1 MRKIKQDTKKN
12 VIRVI
17 MFIMAIVMILSFVIL
32 PLTMDVAAE
41 EDNTAVTVTE
51 FDTGALSAAIEK
63 AKDGTDLNLIKKISV
78 SGGTLNSA
86 DYGALCGYPNTEII
100 ELAGCETEDGVI
112 PENALQSRNQ
122 LQYISLPKNTVTIGA
137 RAFSGNRVLLKIS
150 IPSTLR
156 NIGDYAFEGCEKVE
170 NFVIPAEVETI
181 GTGAFSDCK
190 ALSGFAV
197 PEAVTEIP
205 DYCFSKCS
213 FTELHLGP
221 QVTHIGDGA
230 FSDCHSLAD
239 IYYYGKTAFT
249 ANESAFQNLKVTI
262 HTYDGGEGFDAL
274 SSNFVTV
281 AYDLSEDSKYIAPKS
296 ADADPVYET
305 EAQTE
310 EAADETEASSEETLS
325 DTSAETNAESDTASE
340 TESDSAVSEAAP
352 AAAQSSQGFST
363 VSVIVIAVLCAAL
376 AVTITLLI
384 VNNKKKK

>member
-1 MRKIKQDTKKN
+1 MRKMKQDTKKN
-12 VIRVI
+12 IIRVI

-32 PLTMDVAAE
+32 PLAMDAAAE
-41 EDNTAVTVTE
+41 EVNTDVTVTS
-51 FDTGALSAAIEK
+51 FDTGALSAAIDK

-78 SGGTLNSA
+78 SGGTLNAA
-86 DYGALCGYPNTEII
+86 DYSALCGYPNTEII
-100 ELAGCETEDGVI
+100 ELAGCDTEDGVI

-137 RAFSGNRVLLKIS
+137 RAFSGNRVLLKVS

-170 NFVIPAEVETI
+170 SFVIPAEVETI

-190 ALSGFAV
+190 ALADFAV

-230 FSDCHSLAD
+230 FSDCHSLSD
-239 IYYYGKTAFT
+239 IYYYGKEAFT

-274 SSNFVTV
+274 SGNFVTV
-281 AYDLSEDSKYIAPKS
+281 AYDLSEDSVYIAPKS
-296 ADADPVYET
+296 ADVDPVYET
-305 EAQTE
+305 EAETETEQSADSSEASDINTE
-310 EAADETEASSEETLS
+310 E
-325 DTSAETNAESDTASE
+325 TSAEASADTEAET
-340 TESDSAVSEAAP
+340 TVSEDVP
-352 AAAQSSQGFST
+352 AAAQPAQGFST

-376 AVTITLLI
+376 AVTVTLL
-384 VNNKKKK
+384 VTGKKKK

>member
-1 MRKIKQDTKKN
+1 MRKMKQDTKKN

-32 PLTMDVAAE
+32 PLAMDVAAE

-51 FDTGALSAAIEK
+51 FDTGALAAAIEK

-86 DYGALCGYPNTEII
+86 DYSALCGYPNTEII

-170 NFVIPAEVETI
+170 SFVIPAEVETI

-296 ADADPVYET
+296 ADADPVYEN

-310 EAADETEASSEETLS
+310 EAADETEASSEDTAA
-325 DTSAETNAESDTASE
+325 DTSAENNAETAAESDA
-340 TESDSAVSEAAP
+340 AVAVAAP
-352 AAAQSSQGFST
+352 AAAQPSQGFST

>member
-156 NIGDYAFEGCEKVE
+156 NIGDYAL
-170 NFVIPAEVETI
+170 
-181 GTGAFSDCK
+181 K
-190 ALSGFAV
+190 AA
-197 PEAVTEIP
+197 
-205 DYCFSKCS
+205 KRWR
-213 FTELHLGP
+213 
-221 QVTHIGDGA
+221 
-230 FSDCHSLAD
+230 
-239 IYYYGKTAFT
+239 
-249 ANESAFQNLKVTI
+249 
-262 HTYDGGEGFDAL
+262 
-274 SSNFVTV
+274 
-281 AYDLSEDSKYIAPKS
+281 
-296 ADADPVYET
+296 
-305 EAQTE
+305 
-310 EAADETEASSEETLS
+310 
-325 DTSAETNAESDTASE
+325 
-340 TESDSAVSEAAP
+340 
-352 AAAQSSQGFST
+352 
-363 VSVIVIAVLCAAL
+363 
-376 AVTITLLI
+376 TLLSLPRSRPSAQALF
-384 VNNKKKK
+384 

>member
-221 QVTHIGDGA
+221 
-230 FSDCHSLAD
+230 
-239 IYYYGKTAFT
+239 
-249 ANESAFQNLKVTI
+249 
-262 HTYDGGEGFDAL
+262 
-274 SSNFVTV
+274 
-281 AYDLSEDSKYIAPKS
+281 
-296 ADADPVYET
+296 
-305 EAQTE
+305 
-310 EAADETEASSEETLS
+310 
-325 DTSAETNAESDTASE
+325 
-340 TESDSAVSEAAP
+340 
-352 AAAQSSQGFST
+352 
-363 VSVIVIAVLCAAL
+363 
-376 AVTITLLI
+376 
-384 VNNKKKK
+384 